1 MIYETEP
8 PHIRAFLRTTNMQQA
23 QQQIHQILTQNQ
35 GNRLTF
41 ELINGLTARL
51 QMILAEHSQRMSQD
65 QNKKSEG
72 TDE

>member
-1 MIYETEP
+1 
-8 PHIRAFLRTTNMQQA
+8 MQQA
-23 QQQIHQILTQNQ
+23 QQQIHQILMQNQ

-65 QNKKSEG
+65 QGKKSEG
-72 TDE
+72 ADE

>member
-1 MIYETEP
+1 
-8 PHIRAFLRTTNMQQA
+8 MQEA

-51 QMILAEHSQRMSQD
+51 QMIVSEYGQRVSEPLQKELAELREQAASVLGQPDTQELD
-65 QNKKSEG
+65 NG
-72 TDE
+72 